1 MSKCHVFFPRLDF
14 FFFFPGVNKLYRLFT
29 RSLFFRTSFLYLV
42 NFGLFIMVYDL
53 WEWMI
58 SSEIDKFF
66 IVFSENYLFVMYFF
80 FID

>member
-1 MSKCHVFFPRLDF
+1 M
-14 FFFFPGVNKLYRLFT
+14 NKLYRLFT

-80 FID
+80 YRLMFEWDLNFWTKYTISF